1 MQRLITLKDKRSA
14 TIREA
19 KVSDAP
25 EFIRHRIK
33 TCGETDFLGNYA
45 DEVTLTVADEEHI
58 IEEIAANPPTH
69 PSRLCPRRHH
79 HRLCGRKSRLIL
91 PQVRPQGRLRTLGG
105 AGLLGTRR
113 RIQAPLSLHHERQEH
128 GIRGPGTRVLRGKRA
143 GLKALRT
150 SGIQAVGHL
159 SSGHETP

>member
-45 DEVTLTVADEEHI
+45 DEVTLGRA
-58 IEEIAANPPTH
+58 IEA
-69 PSRLCPRRHH
+69 RLE
-79 HRLCGRKSRLIL
+79 L
-91 PQVRPQGRLRTLGG
+91 
-105 AGLLGTRR
+105 
-113 RIQAPLSLHHERQEH
+113 
-128 GIRGPGTRVLRGKRA
+128 
-143 GLKALRT
+143 
-150 SGIQAVGHL
+150 
-159 SSGHETP
+159 